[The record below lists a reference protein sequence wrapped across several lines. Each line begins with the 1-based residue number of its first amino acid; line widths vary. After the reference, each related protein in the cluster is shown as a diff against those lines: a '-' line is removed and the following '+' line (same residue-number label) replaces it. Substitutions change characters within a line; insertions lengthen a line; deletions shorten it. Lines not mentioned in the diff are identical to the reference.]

1 MRAIDRP
8 YAPSGIRT
16 CGARLALLNL
26 CPNLCP
32 RDAPV
37 PALTRP
43 GLPSQA
49 RNDAEQP
56 SESDLQNR
64 GFSFESCRVVTSVV
78 TFEHAGRRA
87 KSGRD
92 EERRR
97 FQRLPRIGPCW
108 IRTSDLGIKSTSSW
122 SRTVSAGR
130 GECSPGLLCCS
141 CFPPRFERHSRHPGC
156 SCWRFGIDRRSAL
169 EPSAW
174 FSNRGR
180 ETPATRGSRRR
191 TQATD

>member
-78 TFEHAGRRA
+78 TSSTLDDVQRVGGTRKGAASSAFLVLGRAGFEPATLGLKVRRA
-87 KSGRD
+87 GLGRSQPGGANALQD
-92 EERRR
+92 
-97 FQRLPRIGPCW
+97 F
-108 IRTSDLGIKSTSSW
+108 
-122 SRTVSAGR
+122 SA
-130 GECSPGLLCCS
+130 
-141 CFPPRFERHSRHPGC
+141 
-156 SCWRFGIDRRSAL
+156 A
-169 EPSAW
+169 
-174 FSNRGR
+174 
-180 ETPATRGSRRR
+180 PASRRGLSATPD
-191 TQATD
+191 TQDVHVGGLVSTAEAR